1 MQRGEFSWYIK
12 HMWLI
17 LVHISIHSFSHHNTM
32 QKCYDEKG
40 VEAADG
46 MDNDMRPWLKSF
58 VESVGSD
65 KAKQLLA
72 GAGNFVSLSN
82 A

>member
-1 MQRGEFSWYIK
+1 
-12 HMWLI
+12 
-17 LVHISIHSFSHHNTM
+17 M

>member
-1 MQRGEFSWYIK
+1 MLYKTYVVNLGTHLNSF
-12 HMWLI
+12 I
-17 LVHISIHSFSHHNTM
+17 LTPQYNM

-72 GAGNFVSLSN
+72 GAGKFVSLSN

>member
-1 MQRGEFSWYIK
+1 MVYKTYVVNLGTHLNSF
-12 HMWLI
+12 I
-17 LVHISIHSFSHHNTM
+17 LTPHNTM

-40 VEAADG
+40 VEAANG

-58 VESVGSD
+58 VESVGPE
-65 KAKQLLA
+65 KAKHLLA